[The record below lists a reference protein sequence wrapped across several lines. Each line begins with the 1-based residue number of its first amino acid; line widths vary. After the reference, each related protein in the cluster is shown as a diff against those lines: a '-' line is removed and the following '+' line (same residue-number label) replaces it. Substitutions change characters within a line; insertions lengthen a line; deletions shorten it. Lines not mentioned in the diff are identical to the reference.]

1 MAEQS
6 FKVPGFYAIETD
18 LSAPVK
24 VQPSGVPAAV
34 VGTSLRGP
42 AFVPVTVPNFPEFV
56 AQFGPLDPK
65 RYGPYSMN
73 EFLKNR
79 SSATFVRVLGAGSNE
94 TSADISETEATGRV
108 KNAGVKI
115 EGGMVEPGTDPTTDP
130 VDFRHSGT
138 VQFLVAKHEV
148 TTYEAFGLPMFTNNN
163 SFGIT
168 GPGQDAYLLRAMV
181 WLASDAR
188 LMVLNGN
195 QTPTTSTF
203 LPAVTSSV
211 PGPDDIA
218 NLSGGMFKLV
228 ISSSAGASFATT
240 DGVPG
245 IRIFSAS
252 FDPSS
257 ANYVGKVLN
266 TDPTKF
272 GTEKH
277 YLHLD
282 FAVDAEVAA
291 TSTDTG
297 SIAVLSG
304 SATTVPSG
312 DTAVEFRDAFGLF
325 DTRFKTPKTSWFISQ
340 PFGRTESDLFYVEAL
355 DDGEFANNKFKISI
369 SNLKMSTDPTY
380 QYGTFTLSVRLFSDT
395 DLNQQTVESFSNLS
409 LDPSSA
415 NYIARKI
422 GDVKYRYNFDAD
434 NEDERRVVQD
444 GKNQNQSRLI
454 RVVMHENVENKLIA
468 PQCLPFGFRGIEVLK
483 SNVQRSTAGIISD
496 LAPLGEKR
504 LGGAASG
511 IDTRLFGALVP
522 PVPYRFKV
530 TRGPVETSPPA
541 AAAFA
546 GYPGINEIVDSRL
559 HWGVKF
565 ERNNVVLNPN
575 TIQEANPLI
584 AQIAKFTGL
593 KNLDLLVTGS
603 DADSICD
610 NKFTLAKVAL
620 SNTSLDDI
628 TGSVEV
634 HMREAAYMRDAT
646 LALND
651 YRITDSGPT
660 SPIARVTMA
669 TLLTQ
674 RPQNF
679 NKFSDYLKFS
689 TIMYGGF
696 DGVNILDKETLYLTD
711 KAASTAEGG
720 GAYTGFT
727 SPGFTSNM
735 AGTGSV
741 NSTVGSYQVGARI
754 VTDPTFASVNKTVP
768 SANIISVPGIRDP
781 YVTDYVMDRVKDYGL
796 GVYLM
801 DIPSYDDDGSIIF
814 DGEVSRYPNVDQ
826 TIEQLDGRSIDNE
839 AVAVYYPD
847 VTIRDNVNSRLIS
860 VPPSV
865 AAISAIGFNDR
876 VGYPWYV
883 PAGTNRASLD
893 FVSSVAVRLDTKD
906 QAKLQDSR
914 INPIVKMPT
923 ENNQTFYAIMGQ
935 KNMKQSKSA
944 MDRVNVVRMLLDV
957 KRVVVDITQ
966 RLIFNNDIPAQRKQF
981 VALVTPVLSSIQ
993 TRQGIDKFV
1002 VICDDR
1008 NNNDSDVL
1016 NQRFKAQIKLVPT
1029 RAIEYAEINFII
1041 TNGNVQFV

>member
-1 MAEQS
+1 MTEQS

-42 AFVPVTVPNFPEFV
+42 AFVPVTVSNFPEFA

-108 KNAGVKI
+108 KNAGTKI
-115 EGGMVEPGTDPTTDP
+115 MGGIVEPSADPTTDP

-138 VQFLVAKHEV
+138 VQFIAAKHEV
-148 TTYEAFGLPMFTNNN
+148 STYEAFGLPMFTNNN

-188 LMVLNGN
+188 MMVLNGGE
-195 QTPTTSTF
+195 TPSPTTF
-203 LPAVTSSV
+203 LPAITSSI
-211 PGPDDIA
+211 PSPDDVA
-218 NLSGGMFKLV
+218 SLNDGLFKLV

-240 DGVPG
+240 DGLAG

-252 FDPSS
+252 FDPTSV
-257 ANYVGKVLN
+257 NYVGKILN

-282 FAVDAEVAA
+282 FAVDAEIAA
-291 TSTDTG
+291 VSADTG
-297 SIAVLSG
+297 SIAILSG
-304 SATTVPSG
+304 SADTVPSG
-312 DTAVEFRDAFGLF
+312 DATINFRNAFGLF

-340 PFGRTESDLFYVEAL
+340 PFGRTENDLFYVEAL

-369 SNLKMSTDPTY
+369 SGLKMSVDPTY
-380 QYGTFTLSVRLFSDT
+380 LYGTFTLSVRLFSDT
-395 DLNQQTVESFSNLS
+395 DLNQQIVESFSNLS

-415 NYIARKI
+415 NYIAKKI
-422 GDVKYRYNFDAD
+422 GDIKYRYNFDSN
-434 NEDERRVVQD
+434 NEDERRVMQD
-444 GKNQNQSRLI
+444 GKNANQSRLI
-454 RVVMHENVENKLIA
+454 RVVMHENVENKLTS
-468 PQCLPFGFRGIEVLK
+468 PLCLPFGFRGVQILK
-483 SNVQRSTAGIISD
+483 SNVQRSANGVISD

-504 LGGAASG
+504 LGGTASG
-511 IDTRLFGALVP
+511 IDTRLLGSLVP
-522 PVPYRFKV
+522 PMPYRFKI

-541 AAAFA
+541 ANAFA

-565 ERNNVVLNPN
+565 ERNNIVLNPN
-575 TIQEANPLI
+575 TIQETNPLI
-584 AQIAKFTGL
+584 AQMSKFMGL

-620 SNTSLDDI
+620 SNTSIDDI
-628 TGSVEV
+628 TGSVDV
-634 HMREAAYMRDAT
+634 HMKEAAYMRDAT

-651 YRITDSGPT
+651 YRIIDSGPT
-660 SPIARVTMA
+660 SPISRVTMA
-669 TLLTQ
+669 TLFLEGS
-674 RPQNF
+674 RSF

-689 TIMYGGF
+689 TVMYGGF
-696 DGVNILDKETLYLTD
+696 DGVNILDKETFYLTD

-727 SPGFTSNM
+727 SPGFASSM
-735 AGTGSV
+735 AGIGSV
-741 NSTVGSYQVGARI
+741 NSTVGSYRVGAKI
-754 VTDPTFASVNKTVP
+754 ATDPTFASINKTVP
-768 SANIISVPGIRDP
+768 SANVISVPGIRDP
-781 YVTDYVMDRVKDYGL
+781 YVTDYVMDRVREYGL
-796 GVYLM
+796 GIYLM
-801 DIPSYDDDGSIIF
+801 DIPSYDDDGVIIF
-814 DGEVSRYPNVDQ
+814 DGDASSYPNVDQ
-826 TIEQLDGRSIDNE
+826 TIEQLDRRAIDNN

-847 VTIRDNVNSRLIS
+847 VTIRDNFNSRLIS
-860 VPPSV
+860 VPPSI

-944 MDRVNVVRMLLDV
+944 LDRVNVVRMLLEV

-1002 VICDDR
+1002 VICDER
-1008 NNNDSDVL
+1008 NNGDADVL
-1016 NQRFKAQIKLVPT
+1016 NQKFRATIKLVPT

-1041 TNGNVQFV
+1041 TNGNVEFV